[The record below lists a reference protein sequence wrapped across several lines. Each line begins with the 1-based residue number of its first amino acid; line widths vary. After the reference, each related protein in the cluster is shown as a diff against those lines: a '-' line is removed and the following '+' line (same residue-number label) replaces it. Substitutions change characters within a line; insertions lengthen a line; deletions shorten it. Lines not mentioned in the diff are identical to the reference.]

1 MFTIQVC
8 KQRILTVA
16 ALAWGPAFV
25 RSSVLALLVLSGAPQ
40 PGLAQS
46 ASSGAVSG
54 TVTDP
59 ANAVVL
65 GAKITATNQ
74 ATGEKRTVDS
84 GAAGA
89 YLLPFLPPGTYS
101 VEASAKGFKQANYRD
116 VRVVI
121 TETVKLDI
129 RLAVGAVQEVVTV
142 ESHAT
147 PLQTESTSL
156 G

>member
-1 MFTIQVC
+1 MLTIQVC
-8 KQRILTVA
+8 KKRILTVA
-16 ALAWGPAFV
+16 ALACGPTLV
-25 RSSVLALLVLSGAPQ
+25 RSSMLPLLAVFLLMSCAYQ
-40 PGLAQS
+40 PALAQS

-59 ANAVVL
+59 ANAVVQ
-65 GAKITATNQ
+65 GARITATNQ

-84 GAAGA
+84 GAAGG
-89 YLLPFLPPGTYS
+89 YLLPFLPPGTYL

-129 RLAVGAVQEVVTV
+129 RLAVGAIQEVVTV
-142 ESHAT
+142 
-147 PLQTESTSL
+147 
-156 G
+156 